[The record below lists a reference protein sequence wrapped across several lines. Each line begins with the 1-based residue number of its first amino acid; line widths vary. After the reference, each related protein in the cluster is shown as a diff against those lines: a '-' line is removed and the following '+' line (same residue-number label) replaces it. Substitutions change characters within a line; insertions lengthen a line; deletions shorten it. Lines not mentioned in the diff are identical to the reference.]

1 MKLHSIFTS
10 STILIIAQFALASFT
25 LADEPAR
32 PNGQALGT
40 MEAIL
45 HKCADVDPKAAEQ
58 YRQQAQLITHGSS
71 EKVVAEV
78 RNSDEYKQSYD
89 STAESLSQLSD
100 HDALQ
105 GCSRSLAAK

>member
-1 MKLHSIFTS
+1 MNLRSIFTS
-10 STILIIAQFALASFT
+10 SAVLIIAQFT
-25 LADEPAR
+25 LVSAQGEEPAR

-45 HKCADVDPKAAEQ
+45 RKCTDVDPKAAEQ
-58 YRQQAQLITHGSS
+58 YRQQVQLIIHGSS

-78 RNSDEYKQSYD
+78 RHSDEYKQSYD
-89 STAESLSQLSD
+89 SATELLGQLSD

-105 GCSRSLAAK
+105 ACSGSLTAK